1 MENRRLTNQFM
12 KVWDQSREQRPDW
25 GTSHAVAEKKFREA
39 SVEQFFKSMKK
50 LDTDMLSVYSESD
63 FLDELVLSQ
72 LRDLFLNAFS
82 YRCEE
87 IDQMFSPEMMRSTK
101 NFIKQAR
108 NFDSEL
114 TVISVFQACRNVWIM
129 NGLQLILG
137 RCVELTPAI
146 FAYSMLYPYTDNF
159 VDDPL
164 ISPAEKLEFS
174 QRFASRLAGNQVD
187 PKNLQEEKIYQLVE
201 QIENQYDRRQY
212 PGVYDSLL
220 GIHQAQTESM
230 QLFQSNSVSEEE
242 ALRICLAKGG
252 ASVLADGY
260 LIAGN
265 LSEAEKV
272 FLFGYGT
279 YLQLLDDIQDVKEDL
294 ADGVMTAF
302 SKVAQTRHLD
312 RMVYKTY
319 HFGEHVL
326 SSSKPLLDRSELN
339 FKALLQKSILL
350 FFVESV
356 AIDKQF
362 YSQQFQ
368 DELERISPLS
378 FSFVRSKRNFF
389 TPKKHLLLERLEKLT
404 SSSEVKN
411 MMLSGD

>member
-1 MENRRLTNQFM
+1 MEIHRLTNQFM
-12 KVWDQSREQRPDW
+12 KTWYQSKEQQPNW
-25 GTSHAVAEKKFREA
+25 GTSHAGVEKKLREA

-50 LDTDMLSVYSESD
+50 LESDMLSVYAETD

-82 YRCEE
+82 YRHEE
-87 IDQMFSPEMMRSTK
+87 IDRMFSPEMMQSTK
-101 NFIKQAR
+101 TFVKQAR
-108 NFDSEL
+108 NFDPEL
-114 TVISVFQACRNVWIM
+114 TVVSLFQACRNVWIM

-164 ISPAEKLEFS
+164 ISPVEKLAFS
-174 QRFASRLAGNQVD
+174 QRFASRLAGKQLD
-187 PKNLQEEKIYQLVE
+187 PKNTQEQKIYQLVE
-201 QIENQYDRRQY
+201 LIEGQYDRQQY

-230 QLFQSNSVSEEE
+230 QLFKQNTVSEEE
-242 ALRICLAKGG
+242 ALQICLAKGG

-260 LIAGN
+260 LIAGD
-265 LSEAEKV
+265 LSEEEKV
-272 FLFGYGT
+272 FLFGYGA
-279 YLQLLDDIQDVKEDL
+279 YLQMLDDIQDVKEDL
-294 ADGVMTAF
+294 DDGVMTAF
-302 SKVAQTRHLD
+302 SKVAQIQKLD

-319 HFGEHVL
+319 HFGEQVL
-326 SSSKPLLDRSELN
+326 GDSKRLLDRTELN

-356 AIDKQF
+356 AVDKEF
-362 YSQQFQ
+362 YSPEFH
-368 DELERISPLS
+368 DELELVSPLS
-378 FSFVRSKRNFF
+378 FAFVRSKRTLF
-389 TPKKHLLLERLEKLT
+389 TPQKHVLLEKLEKMT
-404 SSSEVKN
+404 FAAEA
-411 MMLSGD
+411 